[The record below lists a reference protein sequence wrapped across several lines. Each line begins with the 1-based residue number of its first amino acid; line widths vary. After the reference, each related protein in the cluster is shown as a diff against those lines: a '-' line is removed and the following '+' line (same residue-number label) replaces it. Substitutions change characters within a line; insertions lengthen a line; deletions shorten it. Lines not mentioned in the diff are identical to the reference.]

1 MRESKARKKMDYC
14 DSDDVKGP
22 LQIDLA
28 ETKFDRLLKPDFL
41 AVYIGAESEAF
52 MGRIFE

>member
-22 LQIDLA
+22 LHIDLA
-28 ETKFDRLLKPDFL
+28 ETKFDRLLELGSLQFALVLSQKL
-41 AVYIGAESEAF
+41 LWENI
-52 MGRIFE
+52 